1 MMVGSGNRRYLD
13 LPSGRRVHFLALCA
27 ATKCTTHLGNMH
39 GTVDLALV
47 QG

>member
-1 MMVGSGNRRYLD
+1 MMVGSGKRRYLD
-13 LPSGRRVHFLALCA
+13 LPSGRRVHFLALC